1 MYSWSEIVYLYG
13 AGNCLVFTLTIHS
26 LAKFK
31 IALILSV
38 QLFGKPSFTKTHH
51 QGVSDGEDG
60 EADDNDYV
68 DDDYGDVAGN
78 HSNNIN
84 GDDMKVIVRMMMMMV
99 VKKDV

>member
-1 MYSWSEIVYLYG
+1 MLLFYSILFQIMYSWSEIVYLYG

-51 QGVSDGEDG
+51 QGVSGVCDILFRKIFQKI
-60 EADDNDYV
+60 
-68 DDDYGDVAGN
+68 
-78 HSNNIN
+78 NIRSE
-84 GDDMKVIVRMMMMMV
+84 KLL
-99 VKKDV
+99 